1 MPSLEEERIGLV
13 KRLESIGILRS
24 ERTKRAALL
33 VKREL
38 FVPPKLRKYAY
49 RDTPLP
55 IGHGQTI
62 SAPHMVFMMNELLD
76 LREGMLVFEVGSG
89 SGYHAAT
96 VAEMIS
102 PGGKVITSEILEPL
116 AKFAWENLR
125 RAGYHDRVSVVA
137 CDGSKGLKFKRKPER
152 ILVTAAAPRV
162 PRPLVEMLEDGGKIV
177 IPVGDTPF
185 FAQKLVL
192 IEKKGS
198 RIMEKAITDVAFVP
212 LRGEWGF
219 R

>member
-1 MPSLEEERIGLV
+1 MSSLEEERARLV
-13 KRLESIGILRS
+13 ERLESMGIIRS
-24 ERTKRAALL
+24 EKAKRAALS

-38 FVPPKLRKYAY
+38 FVPPKLKRYAY

-76 LREGMLVFEVGSG
+76 LREGMLVFEVGTG

-96 VAEMIS
+96 VAEMVS
-102 PGGKVITSEILEPL
+102 PGGRVITTEILEPL

-125 RAGYHDRVSVVA
+125 RAGYHDRVAVVA
-137 CDGSKGLKFKRKPER
+137 CDGSRGLKLKEKPER

-162 PRPLVEMLEDGGKIV
+162 PRPLVEMLEDGGKMV
-177 IPVGDTPF
+177 IPVGDSLF

-192 IEKKGS
+192 IEKIGS
-198 RIMEKAITDVAFVP
+198 RVVERVITDVAFVP